1 MITKEG
7 FIQSTGIEPEKAE
20 QLYNNLNKRF
30 DGDWNKAAEYLKDL
44 YSYLEKH
51 QQNVS

>member
-7 FIQSTGIEPEKAE
+7 FIQSTGLKSKKAE
-20 QLYNNLNKRF
+20 QLYGHLNERF
-30 DGDWNKAAEYLKDL
+30 NGDWKKAAEYLKDL

-51 QQNVS
+51 Q